1 MINKPLD
8 LELAEFIRNLETHV
22 TDSHLAK
29 VMRSCSLTLERQHT
43 ELMHLYRENDQLRE
57 KLANA
62 QQGLIDARNAI
73 LRLRGE

>member
-1 MINKPLD
+1 MTNQSLD
-8 LELAEFIRNLETHV
+8 LELAAFIRSLETHV

-29 VMRSCSLTLERQHT
+29 VMRSCSRTLERQHT
-43 ELMHLYRENDQLRE
+43 ELTHLYRENDQLRE

-62 QQGLIDARNAI
+62 QQGLVEARDAI

>member
-1 MINKPLD
+1 MTNKTLD

-29 VMRSCSLTLERQHT
+29 IMRECTRTLERQHT
-43 ELMHLYRENDQLRE
+43 ELTHLYRENDQLRE
-57 KLANA
+57 RLANA
-62 QQGLIDARNAI
+62 QQGLIDARDAI

>member
-1 MINKPLD
+1 MPNQPLD

-29 VMRSCSLTLERQHT
+29 VMRSCSRTLERQHT
-43 ELMHLYRENDQLRE
+43 ELTHLYRENDQLRE
-57 KLANA
+57 RLANA
-62 QQGLIDARNAI
+62 QQGLVEARDAI